1 MSLVPHAEPFD
12 AQAALREARRCL
24 LCADAPCSAA
34 CPAGTDPGRFIRQLR
49 FSNWKG
55 AARTVRANNILGGV
69 CGCVCPQEDLCV
81 GACTL
86 KAVDRPIDVRG
97 LQRFATEWGRAH
109 GLEPLAP
116 GDARLGPVAVVG
128 AGPAGLGCAAELAR
142 LGCAVTVFEKEVAAG
157 GVLRWNIP
165 GFRLPE
171 AVLEADLADVRA
183 LGVRL
188 ETGHAIGGV
197 DAVDGLLDQG
207 YRAVFLGTG
216 LERPRELELLAGQ
229 PNVISFRDFLRRARS
244 EPAGLGL
251 AGRRVAVVG
260 GGSVAMDC
268 ATSSV
273 ALGAQDVYVVVR
285 RGMAHLRATPEELNA
300 AREAHVQF
308 RVNCALTGV
317 TVARGRITA
326 LAGHVV
332 QWEDPAH
339 PESSTTRVV
348 EGSQF
353 HLPVDWVVLA
363 LGAGPAVSTA
373 VWGRGIVTDDD
384 GTILV
389 DEEQATGQPGV
400 YAGGDATN
408 GGASVPAA
416 VGDGKRAARAIHRYL
431 TEKGA

>member
-1 MSLVPHAEPFD
+1 MSTTTHPAPLD

-24 LCADAPCSAA
+24 LCDDAPCSAA

-49 FSNWKG
+49 FLNWKG
-55 AARTVRANNILGGV
+55 AARTVRANNILGGT
-69 CGCVCPQEDLCV
+69 CGCVCPQEDLCA

-86 KAVDRPIDVRG
+86 KAIDRPIDVRG
-97 LQRFATEWGRAH
+97 LQRFATEWGHAH

-116 GDARLGPVAVVG
+116 TGGRLGPVAVVG
-128 AGPAGLGCAAELAR
+128 AGPAGLSCAAELAR
-142 LGCAVTVFEKEVAAG
+142 QGCAVTLFEKEVAAG

-171 AVLEADLADVRA
+171 AALEADLADVLA

-188 ETGHAIGGV
+188 ETGRTIDGA
-197 DAVDGLLDQG
+197 DAVADLMASGF
-207 YRAVFLGTG
+207 RAVFLGTG

-229 PNVISFRDFLRRARS
+229 PNVISFREFLRRARS
-244 EPAGLGL
+244 EPESLGL

-260 GGSVAMDC
+260 GGSVTMDC
-268 ATSSV
+268 ATTSA
-273 ALGAQDVYVVVR
+273 ALGAEDVYVVVR

-317 TVARGRITA
+317 AVARGRITA
-326 LAGHVV
+326 LEGHVV
-332 QWEDPAH
+332 RWDDPAH
-339 PESSTTRVV
+339 PESSATRPV

-363 LGAGPAVSTA
+363 LGAGPAAPAST
-373 VWGRGIVTDDD
+373 WGPGIVTDDD
-384 GTILV
+384 GTLRV
-389 DEEQATGQPGV
+389 DQSQATGQPGV
-400 YAGGDATN
+400 FAGGDATN

-416 VGDGKRAARAIHRYL
+416 VGDGKRAARAILRHL
-431 TEKGA
+431 AEQGA